1 MRSVRLSLP
10 TWKVPD
16 ILSNMENTAR
26 TPTAEEASAALRD
39 AEGSRA
45 RLAHSIAVPSWFFT
59 SMGAAVGLQ
68 MATTALGLGDDARW
82 ARGALVA
89 GLAVLLA
96 VSGVQLSRFRR
107 LNGVWL
113 GGFASRVVLGTGTAA
128 SASYAV
134 TATLAIW
141 AALAGR
147 WWLVAPASLAGGAA
161 YALSGRLWLR
171 SYRSEPA
178 RHSRGEPAVWLVA
191 LAIAAL
197 AGLALLVLE
206 R

>member
-1 MRSVRLSLP
+1 
-10 TWKVPD
+10 
-16 ILSNMENTAR
+16 MENRTE
-26 TPTAEEASAALRD
+26 TPTAAQASAALSD

-45 RLAHSIAVPSWFFT
+45 RLARSIAVPSWFFT
-59 SMGAAVGLQ
+59 SMGVAVATQ
-68 MATTALGLGDDARW
+68 IATTALGLGDDAAW
-82 ARGALVA
+82 SRGALVA
-89 GLAVLLA
+89 GLAVLFA
-96 VSGVQLSRFRR
+96 VSGVQLLRFRR
-107 LNGVWL
+107 QNGVWV

-134 TATLAIW
+134 TAAIAIW
-141 AALAGR
+141 AAVAGH

-191 LAIAAL
+191 LTIAAL